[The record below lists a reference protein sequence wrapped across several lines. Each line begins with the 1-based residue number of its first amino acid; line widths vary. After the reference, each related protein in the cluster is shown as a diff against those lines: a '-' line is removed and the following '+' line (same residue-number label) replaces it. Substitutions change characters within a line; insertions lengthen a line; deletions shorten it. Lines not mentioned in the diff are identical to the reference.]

1 MELLRWCRLQWDRVL
16 AVGAFA
22 SGVLALVLGWVG
34 ASGTEFVAKQVPY
47 IVSGGLGGLVLLMI
61 GGTLWLSADF
71 RDEWRA
77 LDRLEGRLSADVGE
91 GWRALDRLEHR
102 LTGEEGM
109 VDTLQRRLS
118 LLESAAS
125 EKTEPGEPPHD
136 GEAAHAMASLSAV
149 PGAAC
154 DSPGH
159 GGSGSHRR
167 PAP

>member
-1 MELLRWCRLQWDRVL
+1 ML

-22 SGVLALVLGWVG
+22 GGILALVLGWVG

-77 LDRLEGRLSADVGE
+77 LDRIEA
-91 GWRALDRLEHR
+91 R
-102 LTGEEGM
+102 LTGEEGI
-109 VDTLQRRLS
+109 VDTLQRRLA

-125 EKTEPGEPPHD
+125 EKTEPGGPRHD

-149 PGAAC
+149 VPGAA
-154 DSPGH
+154 DGSPGRR
-159 GGSGSHRR
+159 GSGSHRR

>member
-22 SGVLALVLGWVG
+22 GGVLALVLGWVG

-47 IVSGGLGGLVLLMI
+47 IVSGGLGGLVLLML

-77 LDRLEGRLSADVGE
+77 LDRLEHRLS
-91 GWRALDRLEHR
+91 
-102 LTGEEGM
+102 GEEGI
-109 VDTLQRRLS
+109 VDALQRRLT

-125 EKTEPGEPPHD
+125 EKTEPEARSHD
-136 GEAAHAMASLSAV
+136 GEAARAMVPLSAAV
-149 PGAAC
+149 PGAA
-154 DSPGH
+154 DGFPGR
-159 GGSGSHRR
+159 GGSGSDRR
-167 PAP
+167 PAS